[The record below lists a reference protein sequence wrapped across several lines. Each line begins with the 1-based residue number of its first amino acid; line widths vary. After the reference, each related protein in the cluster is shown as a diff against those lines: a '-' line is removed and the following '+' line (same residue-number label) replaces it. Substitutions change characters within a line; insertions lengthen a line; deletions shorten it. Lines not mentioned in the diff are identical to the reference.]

1 MSRSSLDKEGCEVV
15 WVCKRTQLIKDVAE
29 SSVWQLEGGL
39 HGWGPSRDGFRARP
53 LNTLLI
59 LKVLMLECPLPS

>member
-15 WVCKRTQLIKDVAE
+15 WVGKRTQLIKDVAE

-39 HGWGPSRDGFRARP
+39 HG
-53 LNTLLI
+53 
-59 LKVLMLECPLPS
+59 